1 MKIPKEIITILSL
14 LEQHNYESYVVGGC
28 VRDNLR
34 GVKPHDYDICT
45 AATPEEVKEV
55 FKNYKIINTGLKH
68 GTITIIGKSD
78 KYEITTFRIDGNY
91 SDNRHPDS
99 IQFTTDI
106 VKDLSRRDFTIN
118 AMAYSNI
125 NGLQDPFDGKT
136 DLKNKIIKCVGNP
149 DTRFNEDALRI
160 LRAIRFSA
168 KLNFSIET
176 NTKKSMEKN
185 KDLLDNIAVERK
197 TSELLQILEYENDLS
212 IFRNHLSILNK
223 VIPNIDTLSN
233 TTILNVLRVKSI
245 YEKLAFIYSQIGI
258 DNLYTL
264 KLDNKTIKIVQSLYE
279 LINVKNVKDYEL
291 KTLLATYNEQIL
303 YMWNDMLELN
313 YLDRIN
319 EIITL
324 KIPYRIKDLDIKG
337 EDLLALNIEPIKIGK
352 ILESLILKVRKNPKL
367 NKKFILLSLCKK

>member
-55 FKNYKIINTGLKH
+55 FKNYKIIDTGLKH
-68 GTITIIGKSD
+68 GTVTIIGKSD

-136 DLKNKIIKCVGNP
+136 DLKNKIIKCVGDP

-223 VIPNIDTLSN
+223 VIPNIDTL
-233 TTILNVLRVKSI
+233 TDTIILNVLRVKSI
-245 YEKLAFIYSQIGI
+245 YEKLAFIYSQFGI

-291 KTLLATYNEQIL
+291 KALLATYNEQIL
-303 YMWNDMLELN
+303 YMWNNMLELN
-313 YLDRIN
+313 YSDRIN

-352 ILESLILKVRKNPKL
+352 ILESLILKVRKNPEL
-367 NKKFILLSLCKK
+367 NKKDKLLQLCG

>member
-55 FKNYKIINTGLKH
+55 FKNYKIIDTGLKH
-68 GTITIIGKSD
+68 GTVTIIGKSD

-168 KLNFSIET
+168 KLNFSIEF

-185 KDLLDNIAVERK
+185 KDLLDNITVERK
-197 TSELLQILEYENDLS
+197 TSELLQILEYENDLDM
-212 IFRNHLSILNK
+212 FKNHLSILNK
-223 VIPNIDTLSN
+223 VIPSIDTL
-233 TTILNVLRVKSI
+233 TDTIILNVLRVKTI

-258 DNLYTL
+258 NNLYTL

-279 LINVKNVKDYEL
+279 LINIKNVKDYEL

-313 YLDRIN
+313 YSNRIN